1 MLWSGVFRCMLD
13 ASEQSVWIGGST
25 SGGQKRDHTLA
36 RISTPYCNCALW
48 LAYEPRI
55 STNFEEPRLTKRNR
69 FQLYRWDTDCVIKVA
84 VEGPARDNGG
94 RHFHLSL
101 APGLFASSRNTGN
114 WRGFG
119 RAQHVKNSWRS
130 MSLFSPARCLDLL
143 FATLQFLGAI
153 DYTLGTHRHLLREMS
168 LLKVQWNI
176 FQLYTLHFHD
186 CLFGAQ
192 NQLQRNQAESGIAQ
206 LLNRDCLS
214 ASALGNLQHL
224 SGRQISTNRKQSAN
238 APERELYVQTI
249 TSMYGEYTTKRTGA
263 F

>member
-1 MLWSGVFRCMLD
+1 MLWGGVFRCILD
-13 ASEQSVWIGGST
+13 ASGQSVWIGLQPLVGRSEIILWQESRPVSWKGTGS
-25 SGGQKRDHTLA
+25 SCIAG
-36 RISTPYCNCALW
+36 I
-48 LAYEPRI
+48 
-55 STNFEEPRLTKRNR
+55 
-69 FQLYRWDTDCVIKVA
+69 TDCVIKVA

-119 RAQHVKNSWRS
+119 RAQHAKNSWRS

-192 NQLQRNQAESGIAQ
+192 NQLQRNQTESGIAQ

-224 SGRQISTNRKQSAN
+224 WGRQISTNRKQSAN

-249 TSMYGEYTTKRTGA
+249 TSTYGEYTTKRNGA
-263 F
+263 FLGRMCAFLL